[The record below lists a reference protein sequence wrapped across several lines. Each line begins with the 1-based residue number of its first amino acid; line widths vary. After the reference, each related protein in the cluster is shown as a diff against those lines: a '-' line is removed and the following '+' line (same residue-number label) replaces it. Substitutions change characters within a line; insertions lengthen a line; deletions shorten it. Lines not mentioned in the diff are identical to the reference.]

1 MLSRNLAMN
10 FVRRGLNS
18 WKWLLALA
26 LILGFGFQG
35 ARSLWETDEGRY
47 TQVAM
52 QMLGS
57 GDWLTPRRHHHRMH
71 PTKPPMTYWAVASS
85 VKAFGRNE
93 WAVRAPNALA
103 FAGTALLLF
112 WIGRRF
118 VTDAPGLPAL
128 IYVTMIV
135 PFFSANL
142 VTTDTLLTFYETLA
156 MACFISWRWPLS
168 ASNAGVSKT
177 SSQLGLIGMWCGFGL
192 AFLTKGP
199 PALLPLLAVLAFTVS
214 DSGWRSVL
222 RLLPWRGLIAF
233 ALIGL
238 TWFLLVTLKNP
249 VLLDYWL
256 KKEVVGRIVDSG
268 FARFPQWWGSLYVYG
283 LTFLLGSLPW
293 SAVAIS
299 KKLRAVNSPPF
310 VNHETAQQK
319 LLWLWIGLP
328 LLIFMLA
335 RSRLPLY
342 VLPLMV
348 PLALVIARKVQHQ
361 LPARRTGLILM
372 AGWIGT
378 LLLTKWAAAFVPH
391 HKDMRSFAEEVRKM
405 VPFRPTELVFVEESP
420 RYGLA
425 FYLDVEA
432 EWISLDP
439 SAQGYDD
446 NLQHELQEREPNQSE
461 EGQKLYLLKADRRA
475 EFEDALQQLGWSA
488 THYGEAHRLQLFSVT
503 PPDSPAVK
511 PD

>member
-1 MLSRNLAMN
+1 MTPRNLSMSLAQRA
-10 FVRRGLNS
+10 FNS
-18 WKWLLALA
+18 WKWLLILA
-26 LILGFGFQG
+26 LLLGFSFQG

-52 QMLGS
+52 QMLQS
-57 GDWLTPRRHHHRMH
+57 GDWLTPRRHHHQLH
-71 PTKPPMTYWAVASS
+71 PTKPPMTYWAIASS
-85 VKAFGRNE
+85 VKVFGRNE

-103 FAGTALLLF
+103 FVGTALLLF

-118 VTDAPGLPAL
+118 VTDTPALPAL
-128 IYVTMIV
+128 VYITMIV

-168 ASNAGVSKT
+168 GINASVSKT
-177 SSQLGLIGMWCGFGL
+177 RSQLGLIGMWSAFGL

-199 PALLPLLAVLAFTVS
+199 PTLLPLLAVLAFTVS

-222 RLLPWRGLIAF
+222 RLFPWRGLIAF

-238 TWFLLVTLKNP
+238 TWFVLVTLKNP
-249 VLLDYWL
+249 ILLEYWL
-256 KKEVVGRIVDSG
+256 KKEVVGRIVDSE

-293 SAVAIS
+293 GIIAVS
-299 KKLRAVNSPPF
+299 KKLRLINSQTLAM
-310 VNHETAQQK
+310 HETSQQK

-328 LLIFMLA
+328 LLVFMLA

-342 VLPLMV
+342 VLPLMA
-348 PLALVIARKVQHQ
+348 PLALVIARKVQHR

-372 AGWIGT
+372 AGWIGI
-378 LLLTKWAAAFVPH
+378 LLLTKWAVAFVPH
-391 HKDMRSFAEEVRKM
+391 HKDMRSFAEDVRKM
-405 VPFRPTELVFVEESP
+405 VPFSPTELVFVEESP

-439 SAQGYDD
+439 AAQGYDD
-446 NLQHELQEREPNQSE
+446 TLQHELQEREPNQPE
-461 EGQKLYLLKADRRA
+461 EGQKLYLVKADRLA
-475 EFEDALQQLGWSA
+475 ELERTLQKLGWGA
-488 THYGEAHRLQLFSVT
+488 THYGESHRLQLLSVT
-503 PPDSPAVK
+503 PLDSTP
-511 PD
+511 